1 MEPTER
7 RSILLCVYVCVL
19 QAKEEEARNEIVRAD
34 RSLRGRARTRNIGKF
49 FYFGGTFIY
58 AATALGAMRLPMA
71 TAYGVAIP
79 IALLTMG

>member
-1 MEPTER
+1 M
-7 RSILLCVYVCVL
+7 CVCYKRKKKKQGMKSFESMVVVL
-19 QAKEEEARNEIVRAD
+19 GPETSANCFLFR
-34 RSLRGRARTRNIGKF
+34 
-49 FYFGGTFIY
+49 GTFIY

>member
-1 MEPTER
+1 M
-7 RSILLCVYVCVL
+7 CVCVCVCYKRKKKK
-19 QAKEEEARNEIVRAD
+19 QGMKSFEPIVRFVVVLGPETSA
-34 RSLRGRARTRNIGKF
+34 NF